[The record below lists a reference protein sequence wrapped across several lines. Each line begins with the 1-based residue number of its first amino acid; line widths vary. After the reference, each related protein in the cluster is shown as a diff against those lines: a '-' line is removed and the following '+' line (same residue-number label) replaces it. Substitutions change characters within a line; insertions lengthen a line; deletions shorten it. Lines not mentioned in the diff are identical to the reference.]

1 MMEKMQHPFYV
12 RFACVLISL
21 VLLYFILTSA
31 SQIFIPLTFALL
43 FSLLLYPVV
52 HFMEHK
58 LHLGRA
64 VASMTAVVLL
74 LGTLV
79 ALIYFM
85 AIQFISFSDDLPML
99 KSRIDEIYAGLQHW
113 LSHSLHINSKAQ
125 TEYLNKST
133 GSLAESAI
141 SSVKSVFLSL
151 TTIVLWTIF
160 IVLFTF
166 FMLFHRGLLYKFMLH
181 LFGEEH
187 KGKVAEIILETK
199 TMVNGY
205 IFALL
210 LEMVI
215 VSTVASVMFLIMG
228 VKYALLLGMM
238 AGILNIIPY
247 IGIYSSIVI
256 ALVITFA
263 NSTGNVAVEAAAGLF
278 GVHLLDSNVIMPR
291 LVGGRVKMN
300 PFVTILAVMVGEFVW
315 GVPGM
320 FLFIPIAGI
329 MKLVCARVDGLE
341 AWSILIGE
349 EEKPVKV
356 KKVKVKA

>member
-1 MMEKMQHPFYV
+1 
-12 RFACVLISL
+12 
-21 VLLYFILTSA
+21 
-31 SQIFIPLTFALL
+31 
-43 FSLLLYPVV
+43 
-52 HFMEHK
+52 MEHK
-58 LHLGRA
+58 LHLGRG
-64 VASMTAVVLL
+64 VASMTAVIVFLGLL
-74 LGTLV
+74 VG
-79 ALIYFM
+79 LIYFM
-85 AIQFISFSDDLPML
+85 AVQFISFSDDLPML
-99 KSRIDEIYAGLQHW
+99 KTRIDDIYAGLQHW
-113 LSHSLHINSKAQ
+113 LSHSLHITSKAQ
-125 TEYLNKST
+125 TDYLNKST
-133 GSLAESAI
+133 GSLAESAV

-166 FMLFHRGLLYKFMLH
+166 FMLFHRTLLYKFMLN
-181 LFGEEH
+181 LFGDEH
-187 KGKVAEIILETK
+187 QSKVAEIVLETK

-210 LEMVI
+210 LEMAI
-215 VSTVASVMFLIMG
+215 VSTVSSIMFLIMG

-238 AGILNIIPY
+238 AGVLNIIPY
-247 IGIYSSIVI
+247 IGIYSSMVI
-256 ALVITFA
+256 ALIITFA
-263 NSTGNVAVEAAAGLF
+263 NSTGNMALEAAAGLF

-329 MKLVCARVDGLE
+329 MKLVCARVDGLQ

-349 EEKPVKV
+349 EEKPIKV